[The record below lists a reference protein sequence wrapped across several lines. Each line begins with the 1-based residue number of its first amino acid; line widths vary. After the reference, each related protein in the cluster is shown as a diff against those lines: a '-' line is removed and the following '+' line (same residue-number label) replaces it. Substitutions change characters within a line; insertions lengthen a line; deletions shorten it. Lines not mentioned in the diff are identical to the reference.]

1 MIRISNLYSTPSRL
15 ISRRP
20 SLSAACDPSVDGLDS
35 SFLWLECVVHVR
47 YYSELLRFFMHEI
60 KDVHDSQDLVQQTF
74 ERVLERSY
82 AGDQVVN
89 PRALLFEVARNL
101 LIDRHR
107 QAQIRRHESDDVLRE
122 HSGPAAAEP
131 EAMYAGNQR
140 VVLLV
145 AAIEALPPR
154 CRKAFIRHKIDGLSH
169 AEVACE
175 MGVSLNMVE
184 RHVMLAVAACRKALG
199 DLPAPRRARVLQAA
213 AGDPASD

>member
-1 MIRISNLYSTPSRL
+1 M
-15 ISRRP
+15 
-20 SLSAACDPSVDGLDS
+20 
-35 SFLWLECVVHVR
+35 LECIVHVR
-47 YYSELLRFFMHEI
+47 YYGELLRFFMHEI
-60 KDVHDSQDLVQQTF
+60 KDVHESQDLVQQTF
-74 ERVLERSY
+74 ERVLARRY
-82 AGDQVVN
+82 ACDQVTQG
-89 PRALLFEVARNL
+89 RALLFEVARNL

-107 QAQIRRHESDDVLRE
+107 QAQVRRHESDDVLLD

-131 EAMYAGNQR
+131 EAVYAGHQR

-154 CRKAFIRHKIDGLSH
+154 CRKAFILHKIDGLSH

-199 DLPAPRRARVLQAA
+199 DVPARKGTCVLQTA
-213 AGDPASD
+213 AGDHAPN